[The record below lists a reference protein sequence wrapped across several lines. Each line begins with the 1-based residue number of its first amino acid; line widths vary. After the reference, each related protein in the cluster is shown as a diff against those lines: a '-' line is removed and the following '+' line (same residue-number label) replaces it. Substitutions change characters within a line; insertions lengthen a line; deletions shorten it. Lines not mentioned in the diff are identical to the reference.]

1 MIKLYEPKLYKEDIE
16 LVNKTLNEGWI
27 SGNSPIV
34 EKFENKLKN
43 FCQTKYCTV
52 TSSGTTALHLSLL
65 SSGIKKG
72 DEVIIPSLTY
82 IATANAVNY
91 IGAKPVFCD
100 VNLDDFQIDASKIEK
115 NITKKTKAILPVH
128 LYGGVPDLNQIKN
141 IGNKHNLKVIHDAA
155 EALGSEFNKKHSVS
169 YKDVGILSFFPNKII
184 TTGEGGA
191 ILTNNKKIYELSR
204 KLRAQGLKKG
214 TDYTHDIVGYNYRI
228 TAMSAALGL
237 NQIDKIKR
245 HRKLKTKIFNNYKNS
260 LAKFGVNFQETKE
273 NVLHSYWLTVCIFNN
288 NIDVSKLQKYL
299 YKNKIETRRVFLPL
313 PMQKPYLSNK
323 KNTYRNA
330 LEIYQSGLCLPSYP
344 GLEINDQDLIIEK
357 IINFI
362 K

>member
-1 MIKLYEPKLYKEDIE
+1 MGLPPYIYHFYHRDIE
-16 LVNKTLNEGWI
+16 
-27 SGNSPIV
+27 
-34 EKFENKLKN
+34 
-43 FCQTKYCTV
+43 
-52 TSSGTTALHLSLL
+52 
-65 SSGIKKG
+65 KG

-100 VNLDDFQIDASKIEK
+100 VNLDDFQIDVSKIEK

-128 LYGGVPDLNQIKN
+128 LYGGVPELNQIKN
-141 IGNKHNLKVIHDAA
+141 IANKHNLKVIHDAA

-214 TDYTHDIVGYNYRI
+214 TDYTHDIVGYNYKFL
-228 TAMSAALGL
+228 AMSAALGF

-245 HRKLKTKIFNNYKNS
+245 HRKSKTKIFNNYKDS
-260 LAKFGVNFQETKE
+260 LTQFGVKFQETKE
-273 NVLHSYWLTVCIFNN
+273 KMFYIHIG
-288 NIDVSKLQKYL
+288 LQF
-299 YKNKIETRRVFLPL
+299 VFLIRIQ
-313 PMQKPYLSNK
+313 MYQNS
-323 KNTYRNA
+323 KNICT
-330 LEIYQSGLCLPSYP
+330 
-344 GLEINDQDLIIEK
+344 K
-357 IINFI
+357 IKLKQEGIFTI
-362 K
+362 TDAKTISQ